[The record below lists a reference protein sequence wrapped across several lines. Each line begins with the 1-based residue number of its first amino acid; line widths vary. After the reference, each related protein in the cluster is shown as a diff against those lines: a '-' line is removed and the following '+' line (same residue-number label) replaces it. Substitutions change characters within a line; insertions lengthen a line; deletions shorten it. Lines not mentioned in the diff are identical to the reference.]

1 MTRSLM
7 SLWQLKNEDTEV
19 WNDMFVLF
27 SGGGHVFCGV
37 FRLMEDRWFFNAQSS
52 LRTPLQANCQT
63 AILSSIISDNYAEFE
78 RRTHLRDL

>member
-63 AILSSIISDNYAEFE
+63 AGNPINEHQRQLCRI
-78 RRTHLRDL
+78 RTKDAPP